1 MNKRRVIWI
10 GAAVLAVA
18 GIFGLSVAGA
28 KAAGFSCAT
37 SAFQGPLG
45 PGGHG
50 GPRGQFG
57 PGGPGGFGRIFR
69 ELNLTDA
76 QKEQVKTL
84 HEKARTDSEALR
96 EQLPPLREQMRA
108 VVEAATFDEN
118 AAKAIIAK
126 ETAIQSELQLLRVRT
141 ESAVFNVL
149 TAEQKAKLAEIRKNH
164 PGPGRR

>member
-1 MNKRRVIWI
+1 MNKRRIMWI
-10 GAAVLAVA
+10 SVAVLAVA
-18 GIFGLSVAGA
+18 GVFGLSVSGA
-28 KAAGFSCAT
+28 RAAGFSCAT
-37 SAFQGPLG
+37 RAFQG

-57 PGGPGGFGRIFR
+57 PGGPGGPGGFGRMFR

-76 QKEQVKTL
+76 QKEQIKTL
-84 HEKARTDSEALR
+84 HEKARTDAEAFQ
-96 EQLPPLREQMRA
+96 EQLQPLHEEMRA

-126 ETAIQSELQLLRVRT
+126 ETAIMSELHLLRVRT
-141 ESAVFNVL
+141 ESAVFNLL

-164 PGPGRR
+164 PGPRP